1 MYFLFCETVRIVQTL
16 ESSLRNAYHFT
27 IEMDNVILLIIHFNF
42 SAWSASK
49 QNSLPQQDPS
59 LSASL

>member
-1 MYFLFCETVRIVQTL
+1 MQTVRIVQTL
-16 ESSLRNAYHFT
+16 ESSLRNTYHT